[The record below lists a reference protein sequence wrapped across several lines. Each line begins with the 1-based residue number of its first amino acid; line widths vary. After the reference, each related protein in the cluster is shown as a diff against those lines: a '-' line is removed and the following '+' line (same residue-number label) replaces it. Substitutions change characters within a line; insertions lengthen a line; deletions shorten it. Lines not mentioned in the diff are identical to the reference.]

1 MVNKCVS
8 ILTHRAKTWSSV
20 TKFISSM
27 KIKYLTITLIL
38 IIAACFGLATS
49 RALAE
54 TGIIEVT
61 DDQLAQDLSV
71 SQSEKQDDTT
81 LNYVL
86 GPGDELDITVFNQKD
101 LTGKFKIS
109 EAGSLDYPFIGKVQ
123 VAGQSIGQVQSQIQ
137 TMLAKDYL
145 VNPQVQVSMVGFRSQ
160 GKIYV
165 SGAVKSPGAYN
176 FEKGITALNAIILA
190 GGFTDV
196 ARPNKTKIVRGEK
209 EKILNVKVNLKDVLK
224 GKTDDVTLA
233 PGDRI
238 IVPES
243 VF

>member
-1 MVNKCVS
+1 
-8 ILTHRAKTWSSV
+8 
-20 TKFISSM
+20 M
-27 KIKYLTITLIL
+27 KIKNFNLVFVLIMAAWFCLKVPTTWAQDEIIKITD
-38 IIAACFGLATS
+38 A
-49 RALAE
+49 
-54 TGIIEVT
+54 
-61 DDQLAQDLSV
+61 QLAQI
-71 SQSEKQDDTT
+71 DTENDVT
-81 LNYVL
+81 MNYIL
-86 GPGDELDITVFNQKD
+86 GSGDELDIIVFNQKD
-101 LTGKFKIS
+101 LTGKFKVT
-109 EAGSLDYPFIGKVQ
+109 ENGSLDYPLIGKIQ
-123 VAGQSIGQVQSQIQ
+123 VLGQTVGQVQSQIQ
-137 TMLAKDYL
+137 TKLAQDYL

-209 EKILNVKVNLKDVLK
+209 AKILNLKINLKDVLK
-224 GKTDDVTLA
+224 GKADDVTLA
-233 PGDRI
+233 PGDRV

>member
-1 MVNKCVS
+1 
-8 ILTHRAKTWSSV
+8 
-20 TKFISSM
+20 M
-27 KIKYLTITLIL
+27 KKKSLIL
-38 IIAACFGLATS
+38 ILTVAASVWFWCHRPAW
-49 RALAE
+49 AQDE
-54 TGIIEVT
+54 IIKIT
-61 DDQLAQDLSV
+61 DAQLAQV
-71 SQSEKQDDTT
+71 DTQNNAAM
-81 LNYVL
+81 NYIL
-86 GPGDELDITVFNQKD
+86 GSGDELDITVFNQKD
-101 LTGKFKIS
+101 LTGKFKVTES
-109 EAGSLDYPFIGKVQ
+109 GSLDYPLIGKIQ
-123 VAGQSIGQVQSQIQ
+123 VAGQTVGQVQNQIQ
-137 TMLAKDYL
+137 TQLAKDYL

-209 EKILNVKVNLKDVLK
+209 EKNLNLKLNLKDVLK
-224 GKTDDVTLA
+224 GKTDDITLA
-233 PGDRI
+233 PGDRV